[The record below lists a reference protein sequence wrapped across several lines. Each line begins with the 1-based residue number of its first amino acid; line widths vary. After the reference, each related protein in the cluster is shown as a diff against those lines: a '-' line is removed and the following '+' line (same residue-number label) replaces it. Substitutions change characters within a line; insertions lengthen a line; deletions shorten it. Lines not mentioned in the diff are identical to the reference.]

1 MTAFIASW
9 LASIPTFAIPLLLAS
24 VGLILS
30 ERAGI
35 VSLGAEGYMAAGA
48 MAGAV
53 TVLTTGS
60 LAAGVAAGV
69 AAATLLALIFGIAVV
84 VFRADQI
91 LAGLAAVAIG
101 IGAAGVIG
109 RPYVHQPFVG
119 FQPLDLGPLASVPLV
134 GELLFKQDL
143 LVYVALAIAA
153 LVWWLIARTH
163 SGLRLRAVG
172 EDPAT
177 ADIAGVDIQLHQM
190 AAILASGALAG
201 LGGVYLSL
209 SGSEVWVE
217 GMVNGRGWIA
227 LALVIFSR
235 WHPLRALFGALLF
248 GGMEALL
255 PRLLAIGV
263 DAPIYLMGMLPYAL
277 TMIVLVAASLS
288 RRRRAAEPAS
298 LGRVYLR
305 QDRR

>member
-1 MTAFIASW
+1 
-9 LASIPTFAIPLLLAS
+9 
-24 VGLILS
+24 
-30 ERAGI
+30 
-35 VSLGAEGYMAAGA
+35 
-48 MAGAV
+48 
-53 TVLTTGS
+53 
-60 LAAGVAAGV
+60 
-69 AAATLLALIFGIAVV
+69 
-84 VFRADQI
+84 
-91 LAGLAAVAIG
+91 
-101 IGAAGVIG
+101 
-109 RPYVHQPFVG
+109 
-119 FQPLDLGPLASVPLV
+119 
-134 GELLFKQDL
+134 
-143 LVYVALAIAA
+143 
-153 LVWWLIARTH
+153 
-163 SGLRLRAVG
+163 
-172 EDPAT
+172 
-177 ADIAGVDIQLHQM
+177 M

-235 WHPLRALFGALLF
+235 WHPLRALLGALLF